1 MNEHSLHWNCTTCT
15 FLNESGS
22 ICSICGANKY
32 TWNCNICTFAN
43 KSQSKSCEMCGQQQP
58 NQIKWICSFCTF
70 ENHTEYEVCLG
81 CGNQN
86 KSKQTEHKHICNEKS
101 IAKHQQMMN
110 DVNIEIDLQSFGQD
124 NSCENFDTKNEQ
136 ANPMETCNA
145 LKRIHQSLIYYDKLN
160 IFSNNQHKTLFEH
173 FVLQVYYNIINDY
186 IHFNNEHG
194 HQLEQINKQLPLCS
208 IKQCQY
214 TGRHHETNNDQNE
227 GVLNPTLIFY
237 KQTLDALH
245 FHLFHCFDVGIRVK
259 KGKTEE
265 DEKQDEKEGEKSE
278 YFDSAFARLNKMI
291 LERQHITKEF
301 DRFSLK
307 KNNKFNIQAEDEQIQ
322 DENDDDTFLDSIYI
336 YLQNDNNSEND
347 LKKLNAFITQ
357 EEYESECIE
366 YDVNIY
372 KTYGNIEQAV
382 NTKCKEGIEDF

>member
-160 IFSNNQHKTLFEH
+160 ITDNPTHLNLFEH
-173 FVLQVYYNIINDY
+173 FINDVY
-186 IHFNNEHG
+186 FQILNDFIHLNNNHC
-194 HQLEQINKQLPLCS
+194 HQLEQINEQLNQCCIS
-208 IKQCQY
+208 ECQY
-214 TGRHHETNNDQNE
+214 TARHHTFMKNSSTNNDNLCE
-227 GVLNPTLIFY
+227 SNPNINFY
-237 KQTLDALH
+237 EQTMDSLH
-245 FHLFHCFDVGIRVK
+245 FYLYHCFHVGLRAKRDGTQQQKEKDEEKTDEYFDDVFSRISE
-259 KGKTEE
+259 TIL
-265 DEKQDEKEGEKSE
+265 KSE
-278 YFDSAFARLNKMI
+278 YMTNS
-291 LERQHITKEF
+291 F
-301 DRFSLK
+301 DRFSNK
-307 KNNKFNIQAEDEQIQ
+307 KNCKFNIKSQEEEIEN
-322 DENDDDTFLDSIYI
+322 ENDHTYLDE
-336 YLQNDNNSEND
+336 L
-347 LKKLNAFITQ
+347 
-357 EEYESECIE
+357 YE
-366 YDVNIY
+366 
-372 KTYGNIEQAV
+372 
-382 NTKCKEGIEDF
+382 